1 VPARK
6 HKGGR
11 LTGRLAA
18 RFVPGVL
25 ATLAAA
31 LLFSQTAGAHRTS
44 LGAVRL
50 SVAGDVADLRLTL
63 SAHDLAF
70 ALGLPVDP
78 TKAVPQSLF
87 SANADALA
95 RYVMQRLAVS
105 SQSGSCQ
112 SGELR
117 ALPLGGGD
125 MIAVELAYRC
135 AAPIQN
141 VTIRYLLFFE
151 FDPRHRAVGE
161 LRHGGGTEPFLFEA
175 AFSELTFVVD
185 SSPQSSNWF
194 ETFWPI
200 VLLGVEHILFGFDH
214 LLFLLALLML
224 PARPL
229 ALVATVTGFTLAH
242 SITLAFAWFD
252 LISAP
257 GRLVEAA
264 IAASIAFV
272 ALENLFR
279 KTGARRWIEAGGFGL
294 IHGLGFYGSLKALN
308 LAGAGLV
315 TRLVGF
321 NLGVELGQ
329 LLIVA
334 VAIAPLLAWWR
345 QSWYARSAKIL
356 SIGLIAIALFW
367 TVDRVAG

>member
-1 VPARK
+1 MPGRK
-6 HKGGR
+6 HEGGR

-18 RFVPGVL
+18 RCVLGVL

-31 LLFSQTAGAHRTS
+31 LFYAQTAGAHRTS

-63 SAHDLAF
+63 SAHDLVF

-87 SANADALA
+87 SANGDALA
-95 RYVMQRLAVS
+95 RYVVQRLAVN
-105 SQSGSCQ
+105 SQNGSCEN
-112 SGELR
+112 GDLR
-117 ALPLGGGD
+117 ALPLD
-125 MIAVELAYRC
+125 DDDVIAVELAYRC
-135 AAPIQN
+135 AAPIEII
-141 VTIRYLLFFE
+141 TIRYLLFFE

-161 LRHGGGTEPFLFEA
+161 LQHGGDTEPFLFEA
-175 AFSELTFVVD
+175 AYNELTFVVD
-185 SSPQSSNWF
+185 SSPQSSNWL
-194 ETFWPI
+194 ESFWPI
-200 VLLGVEHILFGFDH
+200 VLLGIEHILLGFDH

-252 LISAP
+252 LISVP
-257 GRLVEAA
+257 SRYVEAA
-264 IAASIAFV
+264 IAASIALV
-272 ALENLFR
+272 AAENLFR
-279 KTGARRWIEAGGFGL
+279 KTGTRRWIEASAFGL
-294 IHGLGFYGSLKALN
+294 VHGLGFYGSLKALN

-329 LLIVA
+329 LFIVA
-334 VAIAPLLAWWR
+334 VAIVPLLAWWR
-345 QSWYARSAKIL
+345 QSWYPKSAKIL
-356 SIGLIAIALFW
+356 SIVLIAVALFW
-367 TVDRVAG
+367 TVERAAG